1 MLLRP
6 SLTRVSIVS
15 LYLSRPFGTSTLTN
29 TMAQFSP
36 DKKCCIVVGLGK
48 GGIGDSLA
56 KKFSAEGYN
65 VAMVARSDLTK
76 LEGKIPNSKSYRCD
90 AGDPEQV
97 SKTVASI
104 KSDMGSEKI
113 DALMYNV
120 GSGVFKPFEN
130 TSYEEFELSW
140 RVGPA
145 GVFLWTKA
153 CLSSMGPGCSI
164 GLTGATASWRGMTY
178 TPAFASSKMATR
190 GLAQALARDLGPSK
204 GIHVFHVGKWCT
216 TTHRTIF
223 LFYLCISLYFANK
236 HLYSKCIFQVIDGLV
251 DLDPAARKAEG
262 KKGDNAVLSPDLIAN
277 TYWQLHQQPANCW
290 TQETH
295 LAAQEAFGSIA
306 SI

>member
-1 MLLRP
+1 
-6 SLTRVSIVS
+6 
-15 LYLSRPFGTSTLTN
+15 
-29 TMAQFSP
+29 MAQFSP

-65 VAMVARSDLTK
+65 VAMVARSDLTR
-76 LEGKIPNSKSYRCD
+76 LEGDIPNSKSYRCD

-104 KSDMGSEKI
+104 KTDMGSDTI
-113 DALMYNV
+113 HALMYNV
-120 GSGVFKPFEN
+120 GSGVFKPFES
-130 TSYEEFELSW
+130 TTYEEFELSW

-153 CLSSMGPGCSI
+153 CLPSMGPGCSI

-204 GIHVFHVGKWCT
+204 GIHVFHV
-216 TTHRTIF
+216 
-223 LFYLCISLYFANK
+223 
-236 HLYSKCIFQVIDGLV
+236 VIDGLV
-251 DLDPAARKAEG
+251 DIDPEKRKAEG